1 MPRNNE
7 EASRWEDRL
16 PPGEANKFAEMQ
28 SEGKV
33 SGSRCDMFRSFL
45 KERKKM
51 SEVRRGIGS
60 GAGGNDA
67 NISKDNSQTNT
78 KKNESGSAE
87 KCKFCSN
94 AAHRLWM
101 QCCQERKDYC
111 KREDACY
118 ICLKK
123 NAVCSCKRNSRSRG
137 RGKQAS
143 SDATGGPALAF
154 SNSLRPAKC
163 LRCKFILE
171 QPRDCG
177 GCGKKTTAHCLA
189 HCPTYMEG
197 GVAEK
202 TSIVKKI
209 KACAVCLFP
218 GHETAKCRNQDNP
231 DYVCGIGGCKS
242 HHPPTLHGSKDPA
255 IQKIHAA
262 FVTLR
267 KMCKEDMTLSAS
279 SETAKE
285 LQRADETRK
294 EKLSEGRRIL
304 MTSQVIP
311 LKYGEDG
318 RQADLNT
325 LWDDGSTISVI
336 KNSLAAKYC
345 LPGEDIVVNLGTV
358 TDTKRISTKLYE
370 IELVDRGGGVHIIHA
385 IGLPGISGDIP
396 PVKVSGSLQT
406 MFSIEIQHRWKE
418 LENRPTGEFELL
430 IGSEVAAYHPRFH
443 EAVGHLVVKRSPL
456 FGCEFVFNG
465 SHPLIS
471 GEGTAFTDEV
481 EASRLGFIVE
491 MNHIGVSYTQTADDP
506 KFKDSGL
513 IKEESCSS
521 LREAAPGCV
530 ALLRDSAEEHL
541 DEGAVFPSIPL
552 EMQQVV
558 GTRPTSQV
566 SAKPSIIHKVNDH
579 ETLQNL
585 FETTCP
591 YKPTL
596 DLKCSYHHQSMLIS
610 PDSDVSGT
618 NLMEEVW
625 TESEDP
631 SSAEDVKPEPA
642 KDFCDK
648 SPTKTSAN
656 LAKKGGQIRGE
667 VLNNLTVHSS
677 ADLEDYVQ
685 SSQDFVGR
693 KEPEDHDKK
702 SDAKEHCSKMSRE
715 DFLKYESEDSIGS
728 NDEEAKEKLPD
739 EYYST
744 TSKDDFLKIEE
755 VFLMR
760 QLDLKPPDFTFYYN
774 QIDQSNFSSNQ
785 LPPTAADAEVAGR
798 AQQERQLQVPA
809 SAVNCSSSTNQ
820 QQITASGYNSCKNS
834 AIGQKVLLQDPSQG
848 SPQIA
853 KTSSLQNLGETS
865 LPQDVSQRSLPQNTS
880 QRSLALNKKEN
891 LVLQKYEFGQETN
904 SRKTDYSANT
914 EAETKTAHN
923 IVWKDIAKAST
934 AKGIMKVKKKF
945 DLSMNKEDKINHNFE
960 WKDIAKASTSNVRYN
975 TTTNPLKRPN
985 HVSDVVN
992 NWCNKENYKSPSTEN
1007 VLILPKEDQE
1017 QELQVQDQELADAA
1031 SGCAALTSSLARKD
1045 LGYAIK
1051 AP

>member
-1 MPRNNE
+1 MGNG
-7 EASRWEDRL
+7 L
-16 PPGEANKFAEMQ
+16 
-28 SEGKV
+28 
-33 SGSRCDMFRSFL
+33 
-45 KERKKM
+45 KKM
-51 SEVRRGIGS
+51 ISLVDQLEDARSEAQIELQDACSNLRRQVAAASPKVKRIERDMLVARNAMEKLRKCHVKYLKAKNLGLTSATAVNSMEVNDWCRDQNMRRFSLMLTGVLLKADVKLEELELANPTAKEVEYANVPSDLSTNQTAGILPCQIVLKPAKLVEEDQTEQNPDVIRVAHETKVEYADVPSALSTNQNEMVLVDDQLGMGPRTEQNPDVTGVAHETEVEYADVPSALSTNQIAGILPCQIVLKPAMLVEDDQTEQDSDVEVTGVAHKSEVEY
-60 GAGGNDA
+60 A
-67 NISKDNSQTNT
+67 N
-78 KKNESGSAE
+78 
-87 KCKFCSN
+87 
-94 AAHRLWM
+94 M
-101 QCCQERKDYC
+101 
-111 KREDACY
+111 
-118 ICLKK
+118 
-123 NAVCSCKRNSRSRG
+123 
-137 RGKQAS
+137 S
-143 SDATGGPALAF
+143 SDL
-154 SNSLRPAKC
+154 SMDQNQMDLRPAM
-163 LRCKFILE
+163 LVGENQIE
-171 QPRDCG
+171 QD
-177 GCGKKTTAHCLA
+177 LA
-189 HCPTYMEG
+189 VG
-197 GVAEK
+197 GVAQ
-202 TSIVKKI
+202 KI
-209 KACAVCLFP
+209 K
-218 GHETAKCRNQDNP
+218 
-231 DYVCGIGGCKS
+231 
-242 HHPPTLHGSKDPA
+242 
-255 IQKIHAA
+255 
-262 FVTLR
+262 
-267 KMCKEDMTLSAS
+267 
-279 SETAKE
+279 
-285 LQRADETRK
+285 
-294 EKLSEGRRIL
+294 
-304 MTSQVIP
+304 
-311 LKYGEDG
+311 
-318 RQADLNT
+318 
-325 LWDDGSTISVI
+325 
-336 KNSLAAKYC
+336 
-345 LPGEDIVVNLGTV
+345 
-358 TDTKRISTKLYE
+358 
-370 IELVDRGGGVHIIHA
+370 
-385 IGLPGISGDIP
+385 
-396 PVKVSGSLQT
+396 
-406 MFSIEIQHRWKE
+406 
-418 LENRPTGEFELL
+418 
-430 IGSEVAAYHPRFH
+430 
-443 EAVGHLVVKRSPL
+443 
-456 FGCEFVFNG
+456 
-465 SHPLIS
+465 
-471 GEGTAFTDEV
+471 EV
-481 EASRLGFIVE
+481 EASKPGLIVE
-491 MNHIGVSYTQTADDP
+491 MNRTGVGNFQTADVL
-506 KFKDSGL
+506 KFKDPDL

-521 LREAAPGCV
+521 LLQEAAPGCV

-566 SAKPSIIHKVNDH
+566 SAKPSITHKVNDH

-631 SSAEDVKPEPA
+631 SSAEDEKPEPA
-642 KDFCDK
+642 KDFFDK

-820 QQITASGYNSCKNS
+820 QQITTSGYNSCKNS

-904 SRKTDYSANT
+904 SRKTDHSANT
-914 EAETKTAHN
+914 EAETKTTHN

-934 AKGIMKVKKKF
+934 AKVIMKVKKKF

-975 TTTNPLKRPN
+975 TTANPLKRPN

-992 NWCNKENYKSPSTEN
+992 NWRNKENYKSPSTEN